1 MTPPRPAADIVA
13 LRENLLDHAR
23 NVVAREGVGGLTMR
37 ALATEAGTAVG
48 LSYKAFDSRDELLAE
63 LARRAIAELTTELD
77 EWAATPGGS
86 LDQRLREFAEIVMM
100 SDAPSIVAQLPG
112 GTGAD
117 GPLRDAFD
125 RGDAREWDRMLADF
139 LAERRLTGEVAP
151 EIDTEAYAFLIAG
164 ALHHFIAS
172 GPAWRRPDPTV
183 VERHLSAVAAHLTGT
198 SRPQVVS

>member
-23 NVVAREGVGGLTMR
+23 KVVAREGVGGLTMR

-48 LSYKAFDSRDELLAE
+48 LSYKAFDSRDALLAE
-63 LARRAIAELTTELD
+63 LARRAIVELTARLD

-86 LDQRLREFAEIVMM
+86 VDQRLREFAEIVLT

-112 GTGAD
+112 GAGTE

-125 RGDAREWDRMLADF
+125 RGDAREWDRMLAGF
-139 LAERRLTGEVAP
+139 LADRRLTGELAP
-151 EIDTEAYAFLIAG
+151 EVDPDAYAFLIAG
-164 ALHHFIAS
+164 ALHNLIAS
-172 GPAWRRPDPTV
+172 GGAWRRPDRAV
-183 VERHLSAVAAHLTGT
+183 IERHLSAIAAHLTGASKAQT
-198 SRPQVVS
+198 VS